1 MLLTINTF
9 CTDSNGKTT
18 SYSLIHYGFQCEEHE
33 IQHPPHRN
41 ASKGSTPYKRTKP
54 STMQRIKEIAK
65 DHKAKEVIET
75 IDSEKGSIEHVSFT
89 VHPISQIWLLLKEYS
104 NSLALLLLNIL
115 Q

>member
-1 MLLTINTF
+1 MSNTVMYMYVFLTTISKDPYLPAIPPSPFVHLFSLSHTHSLTMLLMINTF

-18 SYSLIHYGFQCEEHE
+18 SYSLIHYGFQREEHE

-65 DHKAKEVIET
+65 DHKA
-75 IDSEKGSIEHVSFT
+75 
-89 VHPISQIWLLLKEYS
+89 
-104 NSLALLLLNIL
+104 
-115 Q
+115 